1 MMPPRTSELSV
12 NVFAL
17 AKYLAPFV
25 LVPFGGWVWRAES
38 ALTVLHL
45 KVASLEEQVSNY
57 RQTEHTM
64 IELNTRLQE
73 IQRRLDLSDGEDE
86 P

>member
-25 LVPFGGWVWRAES
+25 LVPFGGWVWSAES
-38 ALTVLHL
+38 SLTVLHL
-45 KVASLEEQVSNY
+45 KVASLEEQVTNY

-64 IELNTRLQE
+64 IELNTRLEE
-73 IQRRLDLSDGEDE
+73 IQRRLDANTAGNQ